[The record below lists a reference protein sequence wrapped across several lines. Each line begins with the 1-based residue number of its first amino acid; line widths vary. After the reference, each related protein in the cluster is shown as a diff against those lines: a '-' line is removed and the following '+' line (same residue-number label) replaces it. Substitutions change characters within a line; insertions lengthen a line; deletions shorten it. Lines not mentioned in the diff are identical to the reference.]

1 MSALKQAEQIKHWSW
16 LGGEMVCE
24 WVRET
29 VGIRGRSEVITT
41 RAREAARGSKL
52 RVEVRDKISH

>member
-1 MSALKQAEQIKHWSW
+1 M
-16 LGGEMVCE
+16 CE

-29 VGIRGRSEVITT
+29 VGIRGRSEVITN

>member
-1 MSALKQAEQIKHWSW
+1 
-16 LGGEMVCE
+16 MVCE